1 MHLTQ
6 LRQSYFEFKALGVEF
21 VTAANDTPEVNQELR
36 ERLDLPFTLLSD
48 IDAEVARKYRAFHE
62 NEPRDRKI
70 ALTSM
75 FLIDSAEHDRIVRFE
90 YVGPTTRHRV
100 PNSRL
105 LEEILNLRG
114 QREQLISVL
123 VPGEE
128 ELLRQIEE
136 RNNPPLG
143 FYRQPPKEEIEGSAV
158 LEREVLGQMV
168 MSQYEEIH
176 RYMREGWRLVTV
188 LPETHA
194 SETIGQRYVF
204 ERVVR

>member
-1 MHLTQ
+1 LHLTQ

-128 ELLRQIEE
+128 ELLRQIGE

>member
-21 VTAANDTPEVNQELR
+21 VAAANDTPEVNRELR

-48 IDAEVARKYRAFHE
+48 VDAEVAKKYRAFHE

-75 FLIDSAEHDRIVRFE
+75 FLIDSADHDRIVRFD
-90 YVGPTTRHRV
+90 YVGLTARHRV

-114 QREQLISVL
+114 QREQLVSVL
-123 VPGEE
+123 VPAES
-128 ELLRQIEE
+128 ELLRQIQE
-136 RNNPPLG
+136 RNDPPLG
-143 FYRQPPKEEIEGSAV
+143 FYRQPPKEEIEGPAV

-176 RYMREGWRLVTV
+176 RFMREGWRLATV
-188 LPETHA
+188 APETRA
-194 SETIGQRYVF
+194 GETIGQRYVF

>member
-1 MHLTQ
+1 LHLTQ

-21 VTAANDTPEVNQELR
+21 VAAANDTPEVNQELR

-48 IDAEVARKYRAFHE
+48 VDGEVARKYRAFHE

-75 FLIDSAEHDRIVRFE
+75 FLIDSADNDRIVRFE
-90 YVGPTTRHRV
+90 HVSPTTRHRV

-105 LEEILNLRG
+105 LEEILSMRG
-114 QREQLISVL
+114 QREQLVSVL
-123 VPGEE
+123 VSTESD
-128 ELLRQIEE
+128 LLRQIQE
-136 RNNPPLG
+136 RNTPPLG

-176 RYMREGWRLVTV
+176 RFMREGWRLVTV
-188 LPETHA
+188 TPEA
-194 SETIGQRYVF
+194 RAGETIGQRYVF

>member
-1 MHLTQ
+1 LHLTQ

-48 IDAEVARKYRAFHE
+48 IDAEVARKYGAFHE

-128 ELLRQIEE
+128 ELLRQIGE

-188 LPETHA
+188 LPETRA

>member
-1 MHLTQ
+1 LHLTQ

>member
-48 IDAEVARKYRAFHE
+48 VDGEVARTYRAFHE

-75 FLIDSAEHDRIVRFE
+75 FLIDSADNDRIVRFE
-90 YVGPTTRHRV
+90 YVGPTSRHRV

-105 LEEILNLRG
+105 LEEILKLRG
-114 QREQLISVL
+114 QREQLVSVL
-123 VPGEE
+123 VPTEA
-128 ELLRQIEE
+128 ELLRQIQE
-136 RNNPPLG
+136 RNNPTLG
-143 FYRQPPKEEIEGSAV
+143 FYRQPPKEEIEGPAV

-176 RYMREGWRLVTV
+176 RFMREGWRLVTV
-188 LPETHA
+188 APEA
-194 SETIGQRYVF
+194 RAGETIGQRYVF